1 MNKKSLLFVPVL
13 SLCLA
18 SCGSSQKGQEMEDL
32 TQFVDPRIGTG
43 GHGHVFYGAN
53 VPYGFIQLGL
63 QIVSNLPSLA
73 LSGYYHKKPDTR
85 TKPEQT
91 IMISYSW
98 F

>member
-63 QIVSNLPSLA
+63 QA
-73 LSGYYHKKPDTR
+73 FLSHGTGYRVIMY
-85 TKPEQT
+85 QT
-91 IMISYSW
+91 LR
-98 F
+98 

>member
-53 VPYGFIQLGL
+53 VPYGFIQLVR
-63 QIVSNLPSLA
+63 QA
-73 LSGYYHKKPDTR
+73 FLSHGTGYRVIMY
-85 TKPEQT
+85 QT
-91 IMISYSW
+91 LR
-98 F
+98 

>member
-43 GHGHVFYGAN
+43 GHGPFEACGSE
-53 VPYGFIQLGL
+53 PCGFI
-63 QIVSNLPSLA
+63 IHN
-73 LSGYYHKKPDTR
+73 HKNKNH
-85 TKPEQT
+85 E
-91 IMISYSW
+91 SE
-98 F
+98 

>member
-43 GHGHVFYGAN
+43 DMDMCFMEPMCLTDLFSWVRQAFLSHGT
-53 VPYGFIQLGL
+53 
-63 QIVSNLPSLA
+63 
-73 LSGYYHKKPDTR
+73 GYRVIMY
-85 TKPEQT
+85 QT
-91 IMISYSW
+91 LR
-98 F
+98 

>member
-43 GHGHVFYGAN
+43 GHGHVFYGAMCLTDLFSW
-53 VPYGFIQLGL
+53 VRQAF
-63 QIVSNLPSLA
+63 
-73 LSGYYHKKPDTR
+73 LSHGTGYRVIMY
-85 TKPEQT
+85 QT
-91 IMISYSW
+91 LR
-98 F
+98 

>member
-43 GHGHVFYGAN
+43 GHGHVF
-53 VPYGFIQLGL
+53 
-63 QIVSNLPSLA
+63 
-73 LSGYYHKKPDTR
+73 
-85 TKPEQT
+85 
-91 IMISYSW
+91 
-98 F
+98 

>member
-32 TQFVDPRIGTG
+32 TQFVDPCIGTG

-53 VPYGFIQLGL
+53 VPNTISLSQIFLSFILL
-63 QIVSNLPSLA
+63 YFL
-73 LSGYYHKKPDTR
+73 Y
-85 TKPEQT
+85 
-91 IMISYSW
+91 
-98 F
+98 